1 MQWKVEYFS
10 AESMSGLIDGF
21 FKKYRF
27 KDAKDFNVMQRRKVQ
42 FKDAKD
48 FNVMW
53 RRKVQFKDAKDFNV
67 MQLRNVTVLFN

>member
-1 MQWKVEYFS
+1 MQWKVVKSTFLLT

-21 FKKYRF
+21 FKKYQF

-48 FNVMW
+48 FNVM
-53 RRKVQFKDAKDFNV
+53 
-67 MQLRNVTVLFN
+67 